1 MRSLLGRSVAAA
13 VVSIIVALGIVGI
26 GVGLL
31 TARDVHRS
39 LDGSLRQRAVSISQL
54 SASAPALLTR
64 PGALDTTVGGAPLS
78 VEVLDRH
85 RRLVARS
92 LSLGGR
98 RLPASSLAARAI
110 ATGRGRYG
118 SAVLDGERLRLY
130 AAPLADLGGPAAGG
144 AVVVAAS
151 RQDADRTVG
160 NLHLFLAAAGLAAA
174 LLAGTAV
181 AVLLRRALR
190 PLTRLADA
198 AAEVERTGDPTRRL
212 PIPEGGDEI
221 ARLATTLNAM
231 LQSLER
237 SRDLERR
244 FLADASHELR
254 TPLTALRGN
263 VSYLVQHGASPEVL
277 DDLQRDAERLT
288 RMADDLLTLSREEG
302 APRADA
308 IVRLDL
314 LAGEATAD
322 IEGVDLVTE
331 PVSVAGDER
340 ALRRALGNLIE
351 NARVHG
357 PADGRITVTVEASN
371 DTARVSV
378 EDEGKGLRA
387 EEEKLA
393 FTRFWRG
400 NSARPG
406 SGLGLAIVQA
416 TASRHGGRVSCR
428 GARFTIELPAFR
440 NLSMSA
446 GTTES
451 IPEKGRP

>member
-1 MRSLLGRSVAAA
+1 VRSLLGRSVAAA
-13 VVSIIVALGIVGI
+13 VVSIVVALVIVGI
-26 GVGLL
+26 GVGIL

-39 LDGSLRQRAVSISQL
+39 LDSSLRQRAVSISQL

-98 RLPASSLAARAI
+98 RLPAAALALRAI
-110 ATGRGRYG
+110 ATGRGSYG
-118 SAVLDGERLRLY
+118 SAVLDGDRLRLY

-160 NLHLFLAAAGLAAA
+160 NLHLFLVAAGLAAA
-174 LLAGTAV
+174 LFAGLAV
-181 AVLLRRALR
+181 ALLLRRALR

-212 PIPEGGDEI
+212 PVPEADDEI

-231 LQSLER
+231 LRSLER

-263 VSYLVQHGASPEVL
+263 VDYIAQHGASPQVL
-277 DDLQRDAERLT
+277 EDLQHDAERLA
-288 RMADDLLTLSREEG
+288 RLADDLLVLSREEG
-302 APRADA
+302 APRAQA
-308 IVRLDL
+308 TVRLDVV
-314 LAGEATAD
+314 AEEAAAH
-322 IEGVDLVTE
+322 EPRVDVVAA
-331 PVSVAGDER
+331 PVSVTGDEQ

-357 PADGRITVTVEASN
+357 PPGGRISVTVEEQN
-371 DTARVSV
+371 GTARVSV
-378 EDEGKGLRA
+378 EDEGTGLRA

-393 FTRFWRG
+393 FIRFWRG
-400 NSARPG
+400 SSGRPG

-416 TASRHGGRVSCR
+416 TAARHGGRAFAEGS
-428 GARFTIELPAFR
+428 RFTIELPALR
-440 NLSMSA
+440 DLSSSP
-446 GTTES
+446 GTTEA